1 MSTAV
6 KIRDQYSQL
15 VGTEKAAI
23 LLLAL
28 GEDRAAGVM
37 ERLDDAELRMVSRA
51 MADVGNITAN
61 CLEQLIRKFT
71 ERFASSGS
79 VIGSMDAAER
89 MLKSFLPGEKVSDVM
104 NYIRGPGG
112 RSTWEKMS
120 AINEGLLAKY
130 LRNEHPQTVAVVMS
144 KIAPD
149 HAAKVMGLL
158 PSKLLAD
165 VGRRMVKLKSVPGEL
180 LCDIEEML
188 QRDLMLNYAAK
199 DGEDTHAQM
208 AEILNRADPEVVD
221 KLMADLGDAD
231 PDEAGRIKE
240 LMFTFTDLL
249 ELDPISLATVV
260 RACDSDTLCYALK
273 GCDYDTRE
281 IVFAV
286 MSERAG
292 AILRDSVETMGPVLS
307 RDVEAAKTTMVNKA
321 RELADEDAI
330 FLHAQGGDGGIVY

>member
-15 VGTEKAAI
+15 AGTEKAAI

-28 GEDRAAGVM
+28 GEDKAAGIM
-37 ERLDDAELRMVSRA
+37 EKLDDAELRMVSRA
-51 MADVGNITAN
+51 MADVGNITAG

-71 ERFASSGS
+71 ERFANGGS
-79 VIGSMDAAER
+79 VIGSLDAAER
-89 MLKSFLPGEKVSDVM
+89 MLKSFLPGDKVSDVM

-130 LRNEHPQTVAVVMS
+130 LRNERPQTVAVVLS

-149 HAAKVMGLL
+149 HAAKVMGLM
-158 PSKLLAD
+158 PPDLLAK
-165 VGRRMVKLKSVPGEL
+165 VGQRMVKLKSVPAEL
-180 LCDIEEML
+180 LSDIEEML
-188 QRDLMLNYAAK
+188 QRDLMLNYASK

-208 AEILNRADPEVVD
+208 AEILNRADPDVVD
-221 KLMADLGDAD
+221 SLMTELQTVD

-240 LMFTFTDLL
+240 LMFTFTDLI

-260 RACDSDTLCYALK
+260 RACDSDTLSYALK
-273 GCDYDTRE
+273 GCDYDVRE
-281 IVFAV
+281 NVFAV
-286 MSERAG
+286 MSERASG
-292 AILRDSVETMGPVLS
+292 ILRDSIDTMGPVLS
-307 RDVEAAKTTMVNKA
+307 RDVEAAKTAMVNKA
-321 RELADEDAI
+321 RELAEDDAI
-330 FLHAQGGDGGIVY
+330 FLHAQGNDGGIVY